1 MKHNGRL
8 FYIGAGTSGRLG
20 IIDASECPPTFRT
33 DPEIVK
39 GIMAGGNEAIFKA
52 VEGIEDDADAGEDD
66 LKKAGL
72 TAKDIVVGIAASGRT
87 PYVIGALSYANRIGA
102 KTIALSANK
111 GAKLSKVA
119 SMLSRLSSD
128 LRY

>member
-66 LKKAGL
+66 LKKSRPHSEGYRCWHCSEWKNAL
-72 TAKDIVVGIAASGRT
+72 CYWCFIVCES
-87 PYVIGALSYANRIGA
+87 NRSENNCIICQQRRQI
-102 KTIALSANK
+102 K
-111 GAKLSKVA
+111 
-119 SMLSRLSSD
+119 
-128 LRY
+128 